1 MSVFLL
7 TVVGLVANWN
17 SRLVVVVYGAET
29 LAWAEVVCKVG
40 TGSQTC
46 AYLLLITVLLLAS
59 VLPLLLGVIV
69 VLSFLAVLLW
79 GRSDHSVSLVYY
91 TTVIGGILGCS
102 CSERSKLLLLIWIW
116 TTLMGHFLLSGTF
129 FECVVVCALLSCVF
143 KSNIALNSWVLA
155 VIRRLIWNLVWIS
168 GLRRVTRWA

>member
-17 SRLVVVVYGAET
+17 SRLVVVAYGAKT
-29 LAWAEVVCKVG
+29 LALAEVVCKVG
-40 TGSQTC
+40 TGGQTC

-69 VLSFLAVLLW
+69 VLSFLTVLLW

-91 TTVIGGILGCS
+91 TTVIGGVLGCS
-102 CSERSKLLLLIWIW
+102 CSERSKLLLLI
-116 TTLMGHFLLSGTF
+116 
-129 FECVVVCALLSCVF
+129 
-143 KSNIALNSWVLA
+143 
-155 VIRRLIWNLVWIS
+155 
-168 GLRRVTRWA
+168 